1 MKKTDREN
9 AKIRKCNMKLYPN
22 YVMLGYNLLFFFG
35 INIMFLSETKGFS
48 DSQILLS
55 NTLLALF
62 SIVLQL
68 PVTLIISK
76 IGNKNSIIIGNIMN
90 VLWGILMILVT
101 SFEGLIL
108 IQLIRA
114 FAVAIKYIS
123 EGNIISHSIPNTSRR
138 NNLYSNI
145 TKKGY
150 QKYYIVLAVTTIM
163 SGFLYEINPY
173 IPIIMCIICS
183 IFATLIA
190 FNFTDIKY
198 EKKRRNNEIYTLN
211 KYYKEL
217 SKGLKFTL
225 TSKRLLSLFLFTGII
240 LGAIRLSSTYELAIL
255 QYIGMPAKMIGS
267 FYALLSLV
275 NGIFARDALKFNR
288 KHRNKSLIN
297 ILTQYSLAFIVI
309 GCVTLLSVNNI
320 AKAVIIII
328 ISIILASLEGIFS
341 ILQKKYFN
349 SFTTDKISPSINS
362 VKNIVD
368 NTFVIITTYVG
379 SLTLMFYN
387 IGVSIIIVGFFFV
400 IIAILLYNFSKDKLG
415 LKASEY
421 GKNDIYVK

>member
-1 MKKTDREN
+1 MDKVSKEN
-9 AKIRKCNMKLYPN
+9 AKIRKANMKLYPN
-22 YVMLGYNLLFFFG
+22 YIMLGYNLLFFFG
-35 INIMFLSETKGFS
+35 INIIFLSETKGFS

-55 NTLLALF
+55 NTILAIF
-62 SIVLQL
+62 SIFLQV

-76 IGNKNSIIIGNIMN
+76 IGNKNSAIIGNLMN
-90 VLWGILMILVT
+90 VLWGILMIFVN
-101 SFEGLIL
+101 SFEILVL

-114 FAVAIKYIS
+114 FAISIKYIS
-123 EGNIISHSIPNTSRR
+123 ESNIISHSIPETSKK
-138 NNLYSNI
+138 NLLYSNI

-150 QKYYIVLAVTTIM
+150 QRYYIFLAITTSM

-183 IFATLIA
+183 IGATIIA

-217 SKGLKFTL
+217 SKGLRFTL

-240 LGAIRLSSTYELAIL
+240 IGVIRLSSTYELAIL
-255 QYIGMPAKMIGS
+255 QYIGMPAKMIAS

-297 ILTQYSLAFIVI
+297 ILMQYSFAFIII
-309 GCVTLLSVNNI
+309 GCITLISINNI
-320 AKAVIIII
+320 VKAIVIVA
-328 ISIILASLEGIFS
+328 ISIVLASLEGIFS

-349 SFTTDKISPSINS
+349 SFSNDEISPSINS
-362 VKNIVD
+362 VKSIVD
-368 NTFVIITTYVG
+368 NIFIIITTYIG

-387 IGVSIIIVGFFFV
+387 IGVSIIIVGFLLI
-400 IIAILLYNFSKDKLG
+400 IIALLIFNYSKNRLG
-415 LKASEY
+415 LKPSEY
-421 GKNDIYVK
+421 NKKDIALK